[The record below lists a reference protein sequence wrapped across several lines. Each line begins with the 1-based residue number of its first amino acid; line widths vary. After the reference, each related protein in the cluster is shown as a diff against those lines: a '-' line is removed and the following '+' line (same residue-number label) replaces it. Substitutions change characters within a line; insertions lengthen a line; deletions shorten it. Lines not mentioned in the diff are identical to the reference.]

1 MGLYKNSERDEKF
14 IPKHLTADP
23 GFHVQQPQPNSP
35 PTTPTTRTNSIY
47 YKEKREKRAI
57 YERRVLKGLHV
68 RDGSERRVI
77 GERSA
82 AAAAAAVVVA
92 AAAVVVVVE
101 DAAAAG
107 KAAAVVV
114 VVVVEMEIGVVVV
127 AEKVAAVDEE
137 TAVVAA
143 DGDRGLGPDW
153 VGIGF
158 GY

>member
-23 GFHVQQPQPNSP
+23 GFHVQQPQPNFP

-82 AAAAAAVVVA
+82 AAAVVVA

-107 KAAAVVV
+107 KAAAV